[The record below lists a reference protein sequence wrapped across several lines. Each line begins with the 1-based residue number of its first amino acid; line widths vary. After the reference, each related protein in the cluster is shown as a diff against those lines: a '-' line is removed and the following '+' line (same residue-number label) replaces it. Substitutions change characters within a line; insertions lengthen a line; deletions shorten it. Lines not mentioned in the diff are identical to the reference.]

1 MYYWDGMNLINSSKG
16 YGFSSCQKNVLL
28 GPLGRKSKRQ
38 TVRFQQLLEECTIGT
53 VYGKFSSY
61 KKSVSVVVRR
71 MYYWDMTNSLK
82 KRKQMIV
89 SVVVRRMYYWDS
101 LTETAHL
108 RISGFSSCQKNVL
121 LGLVNGFFYSFFLR
135 VSVVVRRMYYW
146 DAYRR
151 KNGRNAGGF
160 SSCQKNVLL
169 GLYRCLVA
177 GSLRRFSSCQKNVLL
192 GRQQGREGRR
202 QSSFSSCQKNV
213 LLGPNS
219 ICLFAVNYLSFS
231 SCQKNVLLGPR
242 FSTGGGF
249 NESVSVVVRRMYYW
263 DGLMTA
269 AQFTKLGFQ
278 QLLEE
283 CTIGT

>member
-1 MYYWDGMNLINSSKG
+1 
-16 YGFSSCQKNVLL
+16 
-28 GPLGRKSKRQ
+28 
-38 TVRFQQLLEECTIGT
+38 
-53 VYGKFSSY
+53 
-61 KKSVSVVVRR
+61 
-71 MYYWDMTNSLK
+71 MTNSLK

-169 GLYRCLVA
+169 GPSTMCRDGA
-177 GSLRRFSSCQKNVLL
+177 KA
-192 GRQQGREGRR
+192 
-202 QSSFSSCQKNV
+202 SFSSCQKNV
-213 LLGPNS
+213 LLGQTLDE
-219 ICLFAVNYLSFS
+219 CLNNI
-231 SCQKNVLLGPR
+231 QP
-242 FSTGGGF
+242 
-249 NESVSVVVRRMYYW
+249 VSVVVRRMYYW
-263 DGLMTA
+263 DPSAHALRSCQGIVSVVVRRMYYWDYLRRHESSRRRAVSVVVRRMYYWDS
-269 AQFTKLGFQ
+269 
-278 QLLEE
+278 
-283 CTIGT
+283 